1 MTLFILIIFLVCFIY
16 GCLQLKCNIL
26 HKADT
31 AVMGLFVVMLVVA
44 AGFRDGLHG
53 YRDYENYVS
62 YFLHGTEETDI
73 SFQIICGIF
82 RLIDPND
89 YLPVFV
95 TYALLGV
102 GFKYLGIRNLTK
114 LTAFSLAI
122 YVSYFY
128 SLHELT
134 QIRAGV
140 ASGIGLV

>member
-89 YLPVFV
+89 YLP
-95 TYALLGV
+95 
-102 GFKYLGIRNLTK
+102 
-114 LTAFSLAI
+114 
-122 YVSYFY
+122 Y
-128 SLHELT
+128 S
-134 QIRAGV
+134 
-140 ASGIGLV
+140 